1 MWPHFFFRQL
11 VARGGEAGVALAA
24 DGLLAVV
31 LLGEEG
37 KGGVVDTAT
46 KTEDKVEGRL
56 LLDIVIGEGSAILEL
71 LTGEDETL
79 LIRGDALLVLDLG
92 LDVVDGVGRLDI
104 EGDSLTREG
113 LDENLHSC
121 VCLFKSDL
129 REREKDEEGGGNTV
143 RKYRLWGI
151 VGETVSRQKNDLRNE
166 LIIDVAPASIE
177 GQYTMQSR
185 PALRHHTRGVGT
197 CACCRA
203 RPASDLQT
211 RKLSGPLDHTTRT
224 KTHDVPGAPTCAQE
238 SAQHLQVGEPSK

>member
-1 MWPHFFFRQL
+1 MAKIQKQSASIATNHPNPKNQAASLFEL
-11 VARGGEAGVALAA
+11 LLGAKLAGVATLLLSAVGGTGGEAGVALAA

-104 EGDSLTREG
+104 EGDGLTREG

-121 VCLFKSDL
+121 VRLFKSDL
-129 REREKDEEGGGNTV
+129 REREKDEEGGGEYWEKIPV
-143 RKYRLWGI
+143 C
-151 VGETVSRQKNDLRNE
+151 GESSARQCPVK
-166 LIIDVAPASIE
+166 
-177 GQYTMQSR
+177 
-185 PALRHHTRGVGT
+185 
-197 CACCRA
+197 
-203 RPASDLQT
+203 
-211 RKLSGPLDHTTRT
+211 K
-224 KTHDVPGAPTCAQE
+224 
-238 SAQHLQVGEPSK
+238 